1 MPIIV
6 SQEEL
11 EAGDVLAT
19 ALQRSWRFFL
29 FGGVATTIVGL
40 LLLSWHHSS
49 LNVVTWFAGILM
61 FLVGILDF
69 GGALVAPRHRIMHI
83 VMAILTIGVG
93 VALVSWPHIT
103 YFIVGVLVGWVL
115 VLGGLANIIVA
126 FMERRVASLWP
137 GLVRGLI
144 EVALGVW
151 ALRRPETATNILV
164 IIVGIWAVASGVLG
178 VIAAFS
184 ARHAEADWAEFKAS
198 LS

>member
-1 MPIIV
+1 MAIV
-6 SQEEL
+6 ITREEL
-11 EAGDVLAT
+11 EAGDAIAS
-19 ALQRSWRFFL
+19 ALQRSWRWFAV
-29 FGGVATTIVGL
+29 GGVLTTIVGL

-49 LNVVTWFAGILM
+49 LSVVTWFAGVLM
-61 FLVGILDF
+61 FLIGVLNF
-69 GGALVAPRHRIMHI
+69 GGALVAPRHRLMHI
-83 VMAILTIGVG
+83 VMAVLTIGVG

-115 VLGGLANIIVA
+115 VLGGLANVIVA
-126 FMERRVASLWP
+126 FMERRVANLWP
-137 GLVRGLI
+137 GLIRGLV

-151 ALRRPETATNILV
+151 ALRRPETATNVLV

-198 LS
+198 LG

>member
-19 ALQRSWRFFL
+19 ALQRSWKFFL
-29 FGGVATTIVGL
+29 FGGVATTVVGL

-83 VMAILTIGVG
+83 IMAILTIGVG